1 MSFDIIVI
9 GGGIAGLYTT
19 YNLLKKYP
27 HIKIALIE
35 KENYL
40 GGRIYTDTS
49 NDMTIEAGAGRLSG
63 SHILLMNLIHE
74 LGLSSKL
81 VKISSQAVY
90 VPSDQPLDNIQKYN
104 SILDSQY
111 IIHKNRDVG
120 RGVRRGVGRGVGR
133 DGNLSFSSLLDSTFI
148 PNIAN
153 IINPVIQSTED
164 IILGTKNLPNAGLLI
179 RVILA
184 SKFESREYLSS
195 MSFEKYA
202 KTILSEPEVEFIK
215 QSFGFYSELVIM
227 NAHDAI
233 VLMGNLSPSNQ
244 FYSLNG
250 GLSQIVHKMVSFITR
265 KKHNVQIFM
274 GKKVNDI
281 KWSSGGGSGVGNFT
295 IKGEGSKGGLFT
307 FYCKKCICAVTART
321 LEKWKIIKPYTN
333 MLSKIKCSPL
343 CRIYCKFNTNV
354 QGGVWFKDLDKMTTN
369 NELRMII
376 PYDVKNGVIMIS
388 YTDNVFAEYWLN
400 LKNKQGIRGVNRR
413 LIELIKKTL
422 GIDIPYPIH
431 TRICY
436 WSCGVGYWGVGANS
450 NEISNAITKPF
461 DFDFYVCGE
470 HFSEKN
476 QQWME
481 GALDTSQRVLSYL

>member
-9 GGGIAGLYTT
+9 GGGISGLYTT

-27 HIKIALIE
+27 HINIAIIE

-40 GGRIYTDTS
+40 GGRVYTDTS
-49 NDMTIEAGAGRLSG
+49 HDMTIEAGAGRFSG

-90 VPSDQPLDNIQKYN
+90 VPSNQYPENIKKYN
-104 SILDSQY
+104 SILDSSNL
-111 IIHKNRDVG
+111 INKK
-120 RGVRRGVGRGVGR
+120 
-133 DGNLSFSSLLDSTFI
+133 DGLKDGLKDGFFQVPSLINSI
-148 PNIAN
+148 MESNITN
-153 IINPVIQSTED
+153 ITNPVLLSAED

-179 RVILA
+179 HVILA
-184 SKFESREYLSS
+184 SKFESRSYLSS

-202 KTILSEPEVEFIK
+202 RTILAEPEVEFIK
-215 QSFGFYSELVIM
+215 QSFGYYSELVIM
-227 NAHDAI
+227 NAYDAI
-233 VLMGNLSPSNQ
+233 VLMENLSPSNQ
-244 FYSLNG
+244 FYVLNG
-250 GLSQIVHKMVSFITR
+250 GLSQIIYRLVSFIRR

-281 KWSSGGGSGVGNFT
+281 KWISSAGGGLSSSKTGKFV
-295 IKGEGSKGGLFT
+295 IKGEGPKGGLFT
-307 FYCKKCICAVTART
+307 FQCNKCVCAVTART
-321 LEKWKIIKPYTN
+321 LEKWKIMKPYYN

-343 CRIYCKFNTNV
+343 CRIYCKFDTNV
-354 QGGVWFKDLDKMTTN
+354 PGGVWFKDLDKITTN

-376 PYDVKNGVIMIS
+376 PYDVKNGIIMIS
-388 YTDNVFAEYWLN
+388 YTDNIFAEFWLD
-400 LKNKQGIRGVNRR
+400 LKNKQGIRGVNRK
-413 LIELIKKTL
+413 LVELIKQTL
-422 GIDIPYPIH
+422 GIAIPYPIA

-436 WSCGVGYWGVGANS
+436 WNCGVGYWGVGANS
-450 NEISNAITKPF
+450 NEISNALTKPF
-461 DFDFYVCGE
+461 DFDLFVCGE

-481 GALDTSQRVLSYL
+481 GALETSQRVLSYL